1 MVPPLFPAYHAGR
14 VSASGTSPNNWA
26 SSAPAE
32 EDLTAE
38 QELVRLQQ
46 EDTALEQCWRSEAAA
61 QSAAFE
67 RELAAF
73 RERQKLAAEK
83 EAAIEHQRQLVAD
96 QAAALDS
103 QRQALAL
110 QQQQLHEAQR
120 SLELNRQ
127 AAALAQEQRGRV
139 QAAANIRTAAE
150 LARQVADEN
159 AILEAALVAQQR
171 RADDLA
177 AADRLVQQRQLAAA
191 EAEAARIEEEAQA
204 LEAANIADRLA
215 EQQHQLVADA
225 RVVLGQDAAVPLP
238 AEVGGQPAAVP
249 AVEENPPVAGGDQPA
264 VAGGQ
269 PAAEPVDLPQVGT
282 NLSSKLKLTWICG
295 DKQLVIIFSYKN
307 AIFHLNLSLPV

>member
-1 MVPPLFPAYHAGR
+1 MVLPLFPAYHAGR
-14 VSASGTSPNNWA
+14 VSASGTGPNNWA

-32 EDLTAE
+32 EGPTAE

-103 QRQALAL
+103 QRQALVL

-127 AAALAQEQRGRV
+127 AAALAQEQRGRA
-139 QAAANIRTAAE
+139 QAAANIRSAAE

-177 AADRLVQQRQLAAA
+177 AADHLVRQRQLAAA
-191 EAEAARIEEEAQA
+191 EAEAARNEEEIQA
-204 LEAANIADRLA
+204 LEAADAANRLM
-215 EQQHQLVADA
+215 EQQRRLIVEAVGVLNQEVIVPLPVVAAGQLVAA
-225 RVVLGQDAAVPLP
+225 GQG
-238 AEVGGQPAAVP
+238 AE
-249 AVEENPPVAGGDQPA
+249 QPA
-264 VAGGQ
+264 VAAADGDL
-269 PAAEPVDLPQVGT
+269 PAEEHAELPQVRVVY
-282 NLSSKLKLTWICG
+282 
-295 DKQLVIIFSYKN
+295 LV
-307 AIFHLNLSLPV
+307 